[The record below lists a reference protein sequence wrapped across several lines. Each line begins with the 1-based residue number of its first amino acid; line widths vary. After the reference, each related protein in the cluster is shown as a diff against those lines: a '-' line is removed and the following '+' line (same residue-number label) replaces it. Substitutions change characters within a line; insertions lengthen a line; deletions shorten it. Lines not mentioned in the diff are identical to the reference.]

1 MNAVSF
7 VIEKERKEGRY
18 DFGFERGI
26 KEKRESLPLYVD
38 QLLNPTRGGEI

>member
-7 VIEKERKEGRY
+7 VIEKEREGRY

-26 KEKRESLPLYVD
+26 KEKRESLPLYPD
-38 QLLNPTRGGEI
+38 QLLNPRQRGGL